1 MSEVLYILQNP
12 RLMASMFAG
21 QIPAV
26 VIFFGI
32 AHLVLRKYIK
42 VEIRSWLALTYMAL
56 TIFILTL
63 LAWDIRV
70 KGHGAGLMLLGPLV
84 LSIVS
89 CCGLYYHEWKRQ
101 RDNASNAGTK
111 GQLQSDLRAESNLS
125 ISADVMLN
133 SNSPV
138 PNKSRNRRARDNWA
152 SVLVGLAM
160 VCVAAL
166 WVGWPGISSIWNKPN
181 YIIEDAGEYG
191 YKQLDNRAADQ
202 SVRVFRYAGVH
213 NGKHQVYEQDSNG
226 NIKFA
231 YECAAPCK
239 AIKTLTYFAGG
250 YFLGASFIAAD
261 ADSAEARVMEDA
273 INGYLKVQPSNSAAL
288 KFYRVHIETGMNGVP
303 IRPVFSEEGIAF
315 QYMAEAPADK
325 PAALPV
331 ATQPIAE
338 ERPNSSKLNTEESD
352 RGRIRSYRN
361 PFDTEEAQAIRD
373 RAYGPRTKNKDAFAY
388 MAEAPAPKAG
398 ALPAATQPIAE
409 ERPNSS
415 KLNTEEDVAK
425 RKADLE
431 NFIVQQRAQGLTL
444 DEERAIQKLTA
455 AHSDWLKLMSSPEF
469 SYWLDNVIT
478 DREKLMASNDSD
490 YIALRLSAFKQWR
503 SEMNR

>member
-1 MSEVLYILQNP
+1 MSEALYILQNP

-101 RDNASNAGTK
+101 RDNASKAGTK
-111 GQLQSDLRAESNLS
+111 GQPQSDLRAESNLN

-138 PNKSRNRRARDNWA
+138 PDKSRNRRARENWA
-152 SVLVGLAM
+152 SVLLGLAM

-166 WVGWPGISSIWNKPN
+166 WVGWPWISSVWGKPN
-181 YIIEDAGEYG
+181 YIAEDVGG
-191 YKQLDNRAADQ
+191 YVYKESDSGAANQ
-202 SVRVFRYAGVH
+202 SMRVFRYAGVH
-213 NGKHQVYEQDSNG
+213 NGKHQVYEQDRSG
-226 NIKFA
+226 SIERA
-231 YECAAPCK
+231 YECAEPCK
-239 AIKTLTYFAGG
+239 AIKNLSYWPVSDTKRRTIFNSGG
-250 YFLGASFIAAD
+250 WFLSSFIEAD
-261 ADSAEARVMEDA
+261 VDFVEARVMEDA
-273 INGYLKVQPSNSAAL
+273 INGHLKVQPLSLATL
-288 KFYRVHIETGMNGVP
+288 RLYRVSIESGMEGVP

-315 QYMAEAPADK
+315 
-325 PAALPV
+325 
-331 ATQPIAE
+331 
-338 ERPNSSKLNTEESD
+338 
-352 RGRIRSYRN
+352 
-361 PFDTEEAQAIRD
+361 
-373 RAYGPRTKNKDAFAY
+373 AY
-388 MAEAPAPKAG
+388 MAKAPAPKAST
-398 ALPAATQPIAE
+398 LPAATQPIAE
-409 ERPNSS
+409 ERPSGS

-425 RKADLE
+425 RKTDLE
-431 NFIVQQRAQGLTL
+431 KFIVQQRAQGLPL

-455 AHSDWLKLMSSPEF
+455 AHPDWLELMSLPEF

-478 DREKLMASNDSD
+478 DREKLMASHDSD